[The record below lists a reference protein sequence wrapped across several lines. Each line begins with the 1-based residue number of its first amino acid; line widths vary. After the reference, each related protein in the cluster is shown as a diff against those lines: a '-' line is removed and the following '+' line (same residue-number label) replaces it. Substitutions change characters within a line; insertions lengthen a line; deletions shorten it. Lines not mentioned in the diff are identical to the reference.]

1 MQKSLDSYEK
11 NYAFNCSINRKYD
24 PILIEDYHTPSYQT
38 KDDRRLTYQ
47 REDSNQRDRIPQF
60 LKQMELPKTTYKKTP

>member
-1 MQKSLDSYEK
+1 MHKSHDSSQK
-11 NYAFNCSINRKYD
+11 NYSFNTTSNRKHD

-60 LKQMELPKTTYKKTP
+60 LKQMELPKTTYKKAP